1 MSDLIDSNDPIRSL
15 FEELG
20 GSDALIDL
28 LEWYF

>member
-1 MSDLIDSNDPIRSL
+1 MSDSFDFIRSL